1 MKVKK
6 HLTINLGGVKEGDF
20 TFVMGFPGRNW
31 RYMISDE
38 VEERM
43 QTTNFMRK
51 TIRTVRLNNLLEEM
65 LKSDKVRI
73 QYASKYASSA
83 NYWKNAIGMNEGLV
97 QLKVLDTKKKQQ
109 EKLLAYV
116 GRETGTDAYQKSLR
130 CYPGNREQTPGCRIS
145 SASHLRSL
153 QTGNGIL

>member
-1 MKVKK
+1 
-6 HLTINLGGVKEGDF
+6 
-20 TFVMGFPGRNW
+20 MGFPGRNW

-97 QLKVLDTKKKQQ
+97 HLKVLDTKKKQQ
-109 EKLLAYV
+109 EKLLAY
-116 GRETGTDAYQKSLR
+116 GREMGTDAYQKAFDAI
-130 CYPGNREQTPGCRIS
+130 REIVSKRHDAVYHQQAIYEVCKLGTEFYKIPSTDKSCK
-145 SASHLRSL
+145 H
-153 QTGNGIL
+153 

>member
-1 MKVKK
+1 
-6 HLTINLGGVKEGDF
+6 
-20 TFVMGFPGRNW
+20 MGFPGRNW

-51 TIRTVRLNNLLEEM
+51 TVRTVRLNNLLEEM

-109 EKLLAYV
+109 EKLPL
-116 GRETGTDAYQKSLR
+116 TDVRRVLTPTVKPSMLSGKS
-130 CYPGNREQTPGCRIS
+130 
-145 SASHLRSL
+145 
-153 QTGNGIL
+153 